1 MNDEVGII
9 ELKILDRWGDANRA
23 ALAAVERVNLAGTPS
38 DADVARI
45 DLLRAL
51 EEVKNIATAL
61 QAVTAVAFARS
72 QRAEQARQGVPAD
85 QLGRGVA
92 EQVALARRESPHRG
106 GVFLGVASILVLEM
120 PHTLHAMATGVLT
133 EHRAQLLVHET
144 ACVSREV
151 RGEVDE
157 AVAGDLDRLER
168 LGTRRLVHLVR
179 AETYRRDPESSVG
192 RLAYAAS
199 QRFVAVR
206 PAPDCMVRLT
216 ALLPVGQGVAAFAA
230 LSKAADT
237 AHGTGD
243 PRTRAQIMADEL
255 VIRLTGQTTA
265 EAVPIGLHLILPA
278 EVLLNRRGRHTTGD
292 RTAGE
297 RPGVVLGHGP
307 IPAELAGDLVVAAP
321 PLRSWIRRLYQ
332 APTGRLVAMESRR
345 RLFPSG
351 LAEFIT
357 IRDQICRTPYC
368 DAPIRHIDHMHP
380 KAAGGPTGAANGQGL
395 CERCNHARQ
404 ALGWTAHTIVRDLAM
419 EAGVGDRRADRPHEE
434 WGDEVRLTTP
444 TGHRYRSPAVSGM

>member
-1 MNDEVGII
+1 MSDECETVG
-9 ELKILDRWGDANRA
+9 RWRDAHRA
-23 ALAAVERVNLAGTPS
+23 ALTALDRVTLA
-38 DADVARI
+38 DADQDADAARI
-45 DLLRAL
+45 DLIRAAEDL
-51 EEVKNIATAL
+51 KNILSAV

-85 QLGRGVA
+85 RVGRGVA

-106 GVFLGVASILVLEM
+106 AIFLGVASILVSEM

-151 RGEVDE
+151 RGEVDQ

-216 ALLPVGQGVAAFAA
+216 ALLPVAQGVAAFAA

-237 AHGTGD
+237 AHATGD
-243 PRTRAQIMADEL
+243 PRNRAQIMADEL
-255 VIRLTGQTTA
+255 VIRLTGQATA
-265 EAVPIGLHLILPA
+265 EAVPIALHLILPA

-292 RTAGE
+292 RTGGE
-297 RPGVVLGHGP
+297 RLGVVLGHGP
-307 IPAELAGDLVVAAP
+307 IPADLARDLVVAAP

-380 KAAGGPTGAANGQGL
+380 KAAGGLTSAANGQGL

-404 ALGWTAHTIVRDLAM
+404 ALGWTARTMVKKLDGQESARA
-419 EAGVGDRRADRPHEE
+419 EAVL
-434 WGDEVRLTTP
+434 LTTP
-444 TGHRYRSPAVSGM
+444 AQHHYISEGPECP